1 MTTVQPQ
8 SLRWRLVCRLVGL
21 QAAMLALL
29 VLVVIAALWGAGHM
43 ISLEA
48 EDDTIDALRDAI
60 VRESNG
66 DISVR
71 DTPALAQR
79 RAQAPNLWF
88 LIRDREGH
96 SFSQGR
102 VPLEYASI
110 GDALD
115 GIGQARLGWNILDGM
130 RRPTGRMK
138 WIDTPAGNIQI
149 LTGQGGAVS
158 WRRIGHAALTL
169 FLSLVLPIVALMT
182 LATFVATP
190 VVVRRALAGL
200 DSAAAQAEKIDID
213 GNGARLPLQDVPSE
227 IVPLVSAVNDALRRL
242 DEGYERHKRFLVD
255 AAHELR
261 TPIAILQT
269 RLESLS
275 LGADAGRV
283 LEDVARLSTL
293 ADQLL
298 DLQRVNQQADWF
310 SSVDIVAIGRKTA
323 AELAP
328 LAIAAGYEI
337 SFDSAAEHIP
347 VRGDAGAL
355 ERALT
360 NLIQNAIQHGG
371 RKGGITVRVE
381 PPATISV
388 TDDGPGIEAC
398 DRERVFEPFYRS
410 QGHGRGAGLGL
421 HLVQEI
427 VRRHDGAVAISEGPT
442 GGTCVRMAFKPD
454 QRTS

>member
-1 MTTVQPQ
+1 MTKTQPH
-8 SLRWRLVCRLVGL
+8 SLRWRLVRRLAGL

-29 VLVVIAALWGAGHM
+29 VLVVIAALWGAGHL
-43 ISLEA
+43 IALES
-48 EDDTIDALRDAI
+48 EDETIDALQDAI
-60 VRESNG
+60 VRDGNG
-66 DISVR
+66 DLSVR
-71 DTPALAQR
+71 DTPTLATR
-79 RAQAPNLWF
+79 RAQAPNFWF
-88 LIRDREGH
+88 LVRDREGH
-96 SFSQGR
+96 SVSQGR
-102 VPLEYASI
+102 VPLEYANI

-115 GIGQARLGWNILDGM
+115 GIGQARLGWNMLDGM
-130 RRPTGRMK
+130 RPTARMK
-138 WIDTPAGNIQI
+138 WIDTPAGNVQI

-158 WRRIGHAALTL
+158 WRRIGNAALTL
-169 FLSLVLPIVALMT
+169 FLGLVLPIVALMT
-182 LATFVATP
+182 LATLVATP
-190 VVVRRALAGL
+190 VVVRRTLAGL
-200 DSAAAQAEKIDID
+200 DRAAAQAEKIDID
-213 GNGARLPLQDVPSE
+213 GRGARLPLQDVPSE

-242 DEGYERHKRFLVD
+242 DEGYERHRRFLVD

-275 LGADAGRV
+275 LGSDAGRV

-298 DLQRVNQQADWF
+298 DLQRVNQQPGCF
-310 SSVDIVAIGRKTA
+310 SSVDLVAMGRKIA

-337 SFDSAAEHIP
+337 SFDNAADHIP
-347 VRGDAGAL
+347 VRGDEGAL

-360 NLIQNAIQHGG
+360 NLVQNAIQHGG
-371 RKGGITVRVE
+371 RNGDIVVRVE

-388 TDDGPGIEAC
+388 TDDGPGIQAC

-421 HLVQEI
+421 NLVQEI
-427 VRRHDGAVAISEGPT
+427 VRRHDGAVAISEGPA
-442 GGTCVRMAFKPD
+442 GGTCVRMTFKPAHS
-454 QRTS
+454 TP

>member
-1 MTTVQPQ
+1 MTKVQPH

-29 VLVVIAALWGAGHM
+29 VLVVIAALWGAGHL
-43 ISLEA
+43 ISLES
-48 EDDTIDALRDAI
+48 EDDTIDALRDAV

-66 DISVR
+66 DISVP
-71 DTPALAQR
+71 DTPVLAKQ
-79 RAQAPNLWF
+79 RAQAPNFWF

-96 SFSQGR
+96 WVSQGR
-102 VPLEYASI
+102 VPLEYAGI

-130 RRPTGRMK
+130 RPTARMK

-169 FLSLVLPIVALMT
+169 FLGLVLPIVVVMT
-182 LATFVATP
+182 LATLVATP
-190 VVVRRALAGL
+190 VVIRRTLAGL
-200 DSAAAQAEKIDID
+200 DRAAAQAEKIEID
-213 GNGARLPLQDVPSE
+213 GRGARLPLQDVPSE
-227 IVPLVSAVNDALRRL
+227 IVPLVSAVNDALCRL

-275 LGADAGRV
+275 LGPDAGRV

-298 DLQRVNQQADWF
+298 DLQRVNQQAGLF

-337 SFDSAAEHIP
+337 SFDSAA
-347 VRGDAGAL
+347 GA
-355 ERALT
+355 
-360 NLIQNAIQHGG
+360 H
-371 RKGGITVRVE
+371 
-381 PPATISV
+381 
-388 TDDGPGIEAC
+388 
-398 DRERVFEPFYRS
+398 
-410 QGHGRGAGLGL
+410 RGA
-421 HLVQEI
+421 
-427 VRRHDGAVAISEGPT
+427 RRCGSA
-442 GGTCVRMAFKPD
+442 
-454 QRTS
+454 

>member
-1 MTTVQPQ
+1 MTNVQQ
-8 SLRWRLVCRLVGL
+8 HSLRWRLVRRLVGL

-29 VLVVIAALWGAGHM
+29 VLVVIAALWGAGHL
-43 ISLEA
+43 IALES
-48 EDDTIDALRDAI
+48 EDDTIDALQGAITRDG
-60 VRESNG
+60 NG

-71 DTPALAQR
+71 DTPTLARR
-79 RAQAPNLWF
+79 RAQAPNFWF
-88 LIRDREGH
+88 LVRDREGH
-96 SFSQGR
+96 SVLQGR
-102 VPLEYASI
+102 VPLEYANI

-115 GIGQARLGWNILDGM
+115 GIGQARLGWNLLDGM
-130 RRPTGRMK
+130 RPTARMK
-138 WIDTPAGNIQI
+138 WIDTPAGNVQV

-158 WRRIGHAALTL
+158 WRRIGNAALTL
-169 FLSLVLPIVALMT
+169 FFGLVLPIVALMT
-182 LATFVATP
+182 LATVVATP
-190 VVVRRALAGL
+190 IVVRRTLAGL
-200 DSAAAQAEKIDID
+200 DRVAAQAEKIDID
-213 GNGARLPLQDVPSE
+213 GPGARLPVQDVPSE
-227 IVPLVSAVNDALRRL
+227 IVPLVSAVNDALGRL
-242 DEGYERHKRFLVD
+242 DEGYERHRRFLVD

-275 LGADAGRV
+275 LGPDAGRV

-298 DLQRVNQQADWF
+298 DLQRVDQQSDCF
-310 SSVDIVAIGRKTA
+310 SSVDIVAIGRKSA

-337 SFDSAAEHIP
+337 SFDSAAEHIA
-347 VRGDAGAL
+347 VRGDEGAL

-371 RKGGITVRVE
+371 RKGGIAVRVE
-381 PPATISV
+381 PPAAISV
-388 TDDGPGIEAC
+388 TDDGPGIQAC

-421 HLVQEI
+421 NLVQEI
-427 VRRHDGAVAISEGPT
+427 VRRHDGTVAISEGLS
-442 GGTCVRMAFKPD
+442 GGTCVTMTFKPA
-454 QRTS
+454 RGTP

>member
-1 MTTVQPQ
+1 MTKTQPH
-8 SLRWRLVCRLVGL
+8 SLQWRLVRRLAGL

-29 VLVVIAALWGAGHM
+29 VLVVIAALWGAGHL
-43 ISLEA
+43 IALES
-48 EDDTIDALRDAI
+48 EDETIDALQDAI
-60 VRESNG
+60 VRDSNG

-71 DTPALAQR
+71 DTSTLAKR
-79 RAQAPNLWF
+79 RAQAPNFWF
-88 LIRDREGH
+88 MVRDREGH
-96 SFSQGR
+96 SVSQGR

-115 GIGQARLGWNILDGM
+115 GIGQARLGWNMLDGM
-130 RRPTGRMK
+130 RPTARMK
-138 WIDTPAGNIQI
+138 WIDTPAGNVQI

-158 WRRIGHAALTL
+158 WRRIGNAALTL
-169 FLSLVLPIVALMT
+169 FLGLVLPIVALMT
-182 LATFVATP
+182 LATLVATP
-190 VVVRRALAGL
+190 VVVRRTLVGL
-200 DSAAAQAEKIDID
+200 DRAAAQAEKIDVD
-213 GNGARLPLQDVPSE
+213 GRGARLPLQDVPSE

-242 DEGYERHKRFLVD
+242 DEGYERHRRFLVD

-275 LGADAGRV
+275 LGPDAGRV

-298 DLQRVNQQADWF
+298 DLQRVNQQPDCF
-310 SSVDIVAIGRKTA
+310 FPVDLVATGRKIA

-337 SFDSAAEHIP
+337 SFESAIEHIP
-347 VRGDAGAL
+347 VRGDEGAL

-360 NLIQNAIQHGG
+360 NLVQNAIQHGG
-371 RKGGITVRVE
+371 RKGGIAVRVE

-388 TDDGPGIEAC
+388 TDDGPGINTG
-398 DRERVFEPFYRS
+398 DLERVFEPFYRS

-421 HLVQEI
+421 NLVQEI
-427 VRRHDGAVAISEGPT
+427 VRRHDGAVAISEGPV
-442 GGTCVRMAFKPD
+442 GGTCVTMTFKPAHS
-454 QRTS
+454 TP

>member
-1 MTTVQPQ
+1 MTTVQPH

-29 VLVVIAALWGAGHM
+29 VLVVIAALWGAGHL
-43 ISLEA
+43 IALES
-48 EDDTIDALRDAI
+48 EDDTIDALHDAV
-60 VRESNG
+60 VRKSNG
-66 DISVR
+66 DISMR
-71 DTPALAQR
+71 DTPVLAKR
-79 RAQAPNLWF
+79 RAKAPNFWF

-96 SFSQGR
+96 SVSQGR
-102 VPLEYASI
+102 VPLEYAGI

-130 RRPTGRMK
+130 RPTARMK

-158 WRRIGHAALTL
+158 WQRIGNAVLTL
-169 FLSLVLPIVALMT
+169 FLGLVLPIVALMT
-182 LATFVATP
+182 LATLVATP
-190 VVVRRALAGL
+190 MVVRRTLAGL
-200 DSAAAQAEKIDID
+200 DRAAAQAEKIDID
-213 GNGARLPLQDVPSE
+213 GRGARLPLQDVPSE
-227 IVPLVSAVNDALRRL
+227 IVPLVSAVNGALRRL

-275 LGADAGRV
+275 LGPGAGRV

-310 SSVDIVAIGRKTA
+310 SSVDIVAIGRKMA

-371 RKGGITVRVE
+371 RKGGIAVRVE

-388 TDDGPGIEAC
+388 TDDGPGIEAS

-442 GGTCVRMAFKPD
+442 GGTCVRMTFKPAHG
-454 QRTS
+454 TP